1 MNEWKNVRTNQLR
14 EQLSA
19 RRQKQFLRF
28 TFLPSKDVKSID
40 YFPRSLTSELK
51 LLSQN
56 CFEYVPW
63 ADGRDGCD
71 IAIFTAHG
79 SDNCAELLQIRS
91 LNENMLIAVWFWD
104 NHIAQFY
111 NLKTALMADLAFVS
125 HNYNGAYLANPMSAL
140 ARHVPACSAQWTR
153 DEASKLFNSAGN
165 GRRSDKLLVNYVAY
179 DFSWRTPLL
188 TKLKNEFPEAEVLL
202 MPNNDRSRYFKKT
215 AEERFQEWL
224 GYKASLLLPVDYD
237 LSTRI
242 FDALL
247 AGQVVLAAPMI
258 PDLDLVIPPDTQKR
272 LGILRLPDLELAT
285 IRKFTEQAITMFD
298 EGGYQASRARH
309 EFILGNHMLFHRIE
323 TILEFIRAAVKGHIA
338 PIFAANEQMQP
349 GIYFRGATNN
359 Q

>member
-1 MNEWKNVRTNQLR
+1 MTEWKNVRVNQLK
-14 EQLSA
+14 ELLSTW
-19 RRQKQFLRF
+19 RQKQSLRF
-28 TFLPSKDVKSID
+28 TFLSSKDVKSID
-40 YFPRSLTSELK
+40 YFPRNLTPEFELMCK
-51 LLSQN
+51 N
-56 CFEYVPW
+56 GFEYVPW
-63 ADGRDGCD
+63 QDGPVECD

-79 SDNCAELLQIRS
+79 TDNCAELLQIRS

-111 NLKTALMADLAFVS
+111 NLKTALVADLAFVS

-153 DEASKLFNSAGN
+153 DEASKLFNDAGN
-165 GRRSDKLLVNYVAY
+165 RPRNDKLFVNYVAY

-202 MPNNDRSRYFKKT
+202 MPPNDRSRYFNKNS
-215 AEERFQEWL
+215 EDRFQEWL

-258 PDLDLVIPPDTQKR
+258 PDLDLVIPPGVQKR
-272 LGILRLPDLELAT
+272 LGILRLPDLELTT

-298 EGGYQASRARH
+298 DGGYQASRARH
-309 EFILGNHMLFHRIE
+309 EFVIGNHMLFHRVE
-323 TILEFIRAAVKGHIA
+323 MILEFIRAAVKGHVA
-338 PIFAANEQMQP
+338 PIFAADEKMPP
-349 GIYFRGATNN
+349 GIYFRGAANS
-359 Q
+359 